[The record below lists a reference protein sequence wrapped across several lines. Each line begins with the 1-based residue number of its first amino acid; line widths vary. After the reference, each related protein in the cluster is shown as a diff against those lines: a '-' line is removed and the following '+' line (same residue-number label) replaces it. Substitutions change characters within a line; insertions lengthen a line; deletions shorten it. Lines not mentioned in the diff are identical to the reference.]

1 MKTIRIPI
9 SWALYY
15 TMQLFIG
22 AGYKELSSKRRKEI
36 LNEFLESFNSL
47 GEVEIDEETYKVVQD
62 SI

>member
-1 MKTIRIPI
+1 MSKMKIKI

-22 AGYKELSSKRRKEI
+22 AGYKDMSKRERKKF
-36 LNEFLESFNSL
+36 LQEFLGSFDSL